1 MCTCPSDGNV
11 ALWAGM
17 AYFIFIFLSTGCTS
31 QLQTSFVMHGLDL
44 QQMLDG
50 MCELGVTEVSRT
62 GHSKEAGS
70 HWSTTNSSS

>member
-1 MCTCPSDGNV
+1 MCTCTSDGNV

-17 AYFIFIFLSTGCTS
+17 AYFIFIFLSTG
-31 QLQTSFVMHGLDL
+31 LQTSFVMHGLDL

>member
-1 MCTCPSDGNV
+1 
-11 ALWAGM
+11 M
-17 AYFIFIFLSTGCTS
+17 AYILFIFLSTGCTS
-31 QLQTSFVMHGLDL
+31 QLQTSFVMHPGLDL